1 MANTE
6 KNSVKARV
14 DFSTMIEVLQ
24 LGEFRRNAL
33 RGRWLDQM
41 QWMSGKARKVK
52 KWHYLLRLTAVIGGL
67 LVPALV
73 NMNIGDMHKLVIT
86 AVSLLVAISTAVEE
100 FCRYGEQWQH
110 YRQNSEALRTEGWQ
124 FVQLVGNYSDEHF
137 PTHEA
142 AYAKFA
148 SRVEEIIQ
156 REVGVYVTEVLGKKE
171 KEERRPEGEM
181 TASAT

>member
-6 KNSVKARV
+6 KNSTKVRV
-14 DFSTMIEVLQ
+14 DFATMIEALQ
-24 LGEFRRNAL
+24 LGDFRKNAL
-33 RGRWLDQM
+33 RGRWFDQM

-73 NMNIGDMHKLVIT
+73 NIGDMPKLVIT

-100 FCRYGEQWQH
+100 FFRYGEQWQH

-124 FVQLVGNYSDEHF
+124 FVQLVGNYSYEHF

-142 AYAKFA
+142 AYQKFA

-171 KEERRPEGEM
+171 KEERRLEGEI
-181 TASAT
+181 TATVV

>member
-1 MANTE
+1 MANNEQSASKT
-6 KNSVKARV
+6 RV
-14 DFSTMIEVLQ
+14 DFSTLVETLS
-24 LGEFRRNAL
+24 LGDFRKTAL

-41 QWMSGKARKVK
+41 QWMSNKARKVK
-52 KWHYLLRLTAVIGGL
+52 KWHYALRLTAIIGGL

-73 NMNIGDMHKLVIT
+73 NVELGDMHKFVIT
-86 AVSLLVAISTAVEE
+86 VVSLLVAISTAVEE

-124 FVQLVGNYSDEHF
+124 FVQLVGNYANEQY
-137 PTHEA
+137 PKHED
-142 AYAKFA
+142 AYPKFA

-171 KEERRPEGEM
+171 KEERKSEGEIM
-181 TASAT
+181 ASA

>member
-6 KNSVKARV
+6 SINTKARV
-14 DFSTMIEVLQ
+14 DFATMIESLQ
-24 LGEFRRNAL
+24 LGDFRKNAL

-41 QWMSGKARKVK
+41 QWMSGKSRKVK
-52 KWHYLLRLTAVIGGL
+52 KLHYLLRLTAVIGGL
-67 LVPALV
+67 LVPALI
-73 NMNIGDMHKLVIT
+73 NIGEMPKLLIT

-124 FVQLVGNYSDEHF
+124 FVQLVGNYSDEQF

-171 KEERRPEGEM
+171 KEERKPEGEVI
-181 TASAT
+181 TAQTV